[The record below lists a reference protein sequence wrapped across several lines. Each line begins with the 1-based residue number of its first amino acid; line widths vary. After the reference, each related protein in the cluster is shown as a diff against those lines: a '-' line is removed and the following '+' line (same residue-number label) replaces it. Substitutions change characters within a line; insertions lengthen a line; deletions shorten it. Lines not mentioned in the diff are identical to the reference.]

1 MKKSFLMACM
11 LFGCAIAMFAQV
23 TDAEKTLK
31 AVSTDSIEGWKYGS
45 VVGINFSQTELI
57 NWSAGGQSS
66 VAFNGIFSA
75 FANYKKNKNSWENTL
90 DIGYGMLKQGKE
102 KGDLWMKT
110 DDKLDFSSKYGR
122 KAFADFYY
130 AALLNFKTQFAK
142 GYNYPDTTK
151 AISNFFA
158 PAYLTGAL
166 GLSYQPTT
174 YFSAFLAPA
183 TGRMTFVND
192 ITLSESFGLKAG
204 ETSKTEFGGYAR
216 ISFSRNNFKTE
227 WLKNVALT
235 TKLDLFSNYLKNP
248 QFVDVSWETLIA
260 FKVNKYISVN
270 FNTHLL
276 YDEDIKM
283 KKEDG
288 TLEDKAKVQFKE
300 ILGVGFSC
308 KF

>member
-1 MKKSFLMACM
+1 MKKRIFMACM
-11 LFGCAIAMFAQV
+11 LFSCAVVAFGQV
-23 TDAEKTLK
+23 TDGEKTLK
-31 AVSTDSIEGWKYGS
+31 TISTDTISGWKLGT
-45 VVGINFSQTELI
+45 VVGINFSQTELV

-66 VAFNGIFSA
+66 VAFNGIFSS
-75 FANYKKNKNSWENTL
+75 FANYKKDKNSWENTL
-90 DIGYGMLKQGKE
+90 DIGYGVLRQGKE

-130 AALLNFKTQFAK
+130 AALVNFKTQFAA

-166 GLSYQPTT
+166 GLSYQPNS
-174 YFSAFLAPA
+174 YFSAYLAPA

-192 ITLSESFGLKAG
+192 ITLGEGFGLEAG
-204 ETSKTEFGGYAR
+204 KTSKTEFGGYAR
-216 ISFSRNNFKTE
+216 IVYSRNDFKTE
-227 WLKNVALT
+227 WLKNVAFT
-235 TKLDLFSNYLKNP
+235 TKLDLFSNYLKDP
-248 QFVDVSWETLIA
+248 QNVDVSWETLIA

-276 YDEDIKM
+276 YDADIRM

-288 TLEDKAKVQFKE
+288 TLEEKAKVQFKE
-300 ILGVGFSC
+300 ILGVGFSY